1 MAIFNSKLLVY
12 QRVLTM
18 DCRMDENLL
27 WFHRR
32 GTICEGSVL
41 DRHPR
46 RSIEVTLN
54 WWKTRFQPPQC
65 HYMSLYVTKVSVNWN
80 HDSSHMI
87 ITDSQMVEHRQM
99 KPQTSCVEVCVYI
112 YILYIIHYIYIYDI
126 SHFNKLWCVYY
137 IHIYS
142 QGGPPPVVNWF
153 INPINKPYILN
164 YSYIYHKP

>member
-99 KPQTSCVEVCVYI
+99 KPQTSCVEVCVCIYNYTLHI
-112 YILYIIHYIYIYDI
+112 YIWYIPLQQAMMCILYTHIFTRWPPT
-126 SHFNKLWCVYY
+126 SCKLVY
-137 IHIYS
+137 
-142 QGGPPPVVNWF
+142 
-153 INPINKPYILN
+153 KP
-164 YSYIYHKP
+164 HK